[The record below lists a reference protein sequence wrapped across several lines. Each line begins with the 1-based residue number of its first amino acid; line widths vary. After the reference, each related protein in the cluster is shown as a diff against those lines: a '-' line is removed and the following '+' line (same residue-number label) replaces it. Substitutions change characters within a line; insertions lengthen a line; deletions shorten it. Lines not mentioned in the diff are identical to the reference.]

1 MQWIRWH
8 YFWINL
14 YQSHCILCHL
24 FLTNLRIY
32 FKCHLFLWIVT
43 VIFYIPLIP
52 NYKPPHKT
60 KFYAPSTSL
69 HRNMDPV
76 RYILVTLL
84 CLDLH
89 SQEIRQHSKEYLLY
103 QLDHHCLLMHRKFI
117 TSLSKQY
124 QLHYTDNTIIIREC
138 KIIQII

>member
-89 SQEIRQHSKEYLLY
+89 SQEIRQHSRVPVISIRSSLPLNAQEIHHLAQQTVSVTLY
-103 QLDHHCLLMHRKFI
+103 R
-117 TSLSKQY
+117 
-124 QLHYTDNTIIIREC
+124 
-138 KIIQII
+138 

>member
-14 YQSHCILCHL
+14 YQRHCILCHL

-89 SQEIRQHSKEYLLY
+89 SQEIRQHSRVPVISIRSSLPLNAQEIHHLTQQTVSVTLY
-103 QLDHHCLLMHRKFI
+103 R
-117 TSLSKQY
+117 
-124 QLHYTDNTIIIREC
+124 
-138 KIIQII
+138 